1 MLNQTWDT
9 DQPLTPP
16 PPHKEDKFVRQ
27 KGECTTTHHEAVNIL
42 NTPVTESRSSV
53 RLLKTPP
60 RTIYNREDES
70 LQDIPMT
77 PNFTPK
83 KKRTHTHGI
92 SKSSNTTPRLSTA
105 IGAVS
110 PNIISKNQ
118 SSKYMSPKK
127 IRPISLGLQL
137 VLAQEEWSSEDES
150 PTANNRLQIP
160 QSGSLNNASSLTTTP
175 KGKVISDELVERWH
189 GKSINKDSA
198 SDSEWSDYENLMLK
212 KEILDI
218 DSDGNLSCNR
228 QINNPF
234 ITTPLDTG
242 TKINI
247 PKSPAID
254 YSTHAEYYNNKT
266 GERIIRELTKEE
278 RRIKPKKLDLT
289 VTDNEKKSHLPTRL
303 TSDDSGNHSK
313 NAGEKFLL
321 NNLNSFM
328 VDSKPKRGLNFDI
341 FKDKQH

>member
-9 DQPLTPP
+9 DQPLTPPP

-60 RTIYNREDES
+60 RTTYNREDES
-70 LQDIPMT
+70 SQDIPMT
-77 PNFTPK
+77 PTFTPK

-92 SKSSNTTPRLSTA
+92 SKSS
-105 IGAVS
+105 
-110 PNIISKNQ
+110 
-118 SSKYMSPKK
+118 

-137 VLAQEEWSSEDES
+137 ALAQEEWSSEDES

-247 PKSPAID
+247 PKSPVID

-289 VTDNEKKSHLPTRL
+289 VTTDNEKKTHLPTRL